1 MMHWTIVRLIWHRE
15 LRDLLRDR
23 RWLFMLLGLPVL
35 LYPVFGLVGFVFAL
49 TMLDQEIRLGVAG
62 LENLPRPTSAGP
74 VGPSAEFAWLT
85 ALPACGGDGVSAIT
99 GAAGQVL
106 ALRPMAAYP
115 PLVVKMGDAYRFV
128 ESDADGPPDV
138 FKPPSIVPL
147 PSADPGPLDAKKVD
161 AMLIVPADFREQLAR
176 GEVAYVEILARDA
189 DELSKLAGRRVT
201 GILRQY
207 RAVVRQTK
215 LSRAGLSPTFD
226 QVLTIRDPDERKP
239 RLERTTDELR
249 DALVRFFPFM
259 LVMWSLAGALYPAI
273 DLCAGEKE
281 RGTMETLLISPAS
294 RVEIVAGKFLAV
306 WTLAT
311 VTAWWNLLWM
321 GGGSLVGG
329 YFLGLSLVRLDG
341 VLWCAVLATP
351 LAALFSALCLAVGAY
366 ARSTKE
372 GQYYLLPIFLGTM
385 PLVLFSL
392 TPGIELTLK
401 TSLIPVTGLCLLL
414 QRLIF
419 PPPEGTP
426 WIYFVP
432 VLFSLSIC
440 IALALRW
447 AVRQFQREDVLFR
460 EGDRPGWR
468 IRLRAMFPK

>member
-1 MMHWTIVRLIWHRE
+1 MHWTIVRLIWHRE

-35 LYPVFGLVGFVFAL
+35 LYPVFGLVGFVFAI
-49 TMLDQEIRLGVAG
+49 TMLDHEVRIGVAG
-62 LENLPRPTSAGP
+62 LENLPRHLPTGP

-85 ALPACGGDGVSAIT
+85 ALPSCGETGVAALT
-99 GAAGQVL
+99 GAAAQLL

-115 PLVVKMGDAYRFV
+115 PLVVKDGDNYRFV
-128 ESDADGPPDV
+128 ETDTDTTADGLRPPV
-138 FKPPSIVPL
+138 IVPL
-147 PSADPGPLDAKKVD
+147 SSPDRGPLDAKAVD
-161 AMLIVPADFREQLAR
+161 ALLIVPPTFREQLDR
-176 GEVAYVEILARDA
+176 GEVATLEVLARDG
-189 DELSKLAGRRVT
+189 DEMSKLASRRLSA
-201 GILRQY
+201 ILRQY
-207 RAVVRQTK
+207 RAFARQTK
-215 LSRAGLSPTFD
+215 LSRAGLPPTFD
-226 QVLTIRDPDERKP
+226 QVLTIRDADERKP

-259 LVMWSLAGALYPAI
+259 LVMWSLAGALHPAV

-294 RVEIVAGKFLAV
+294 RLEIVAGKFLAV
-306 WTLAT
+306 WTMATAT
-311 VTAWWNLLWM
+311 VWWNLLWM

-329 YFLGLSLVRLDG
+329 YFLGISLVRLDG
-341 VLWCAVLATP
+341 VLWCAVLTAP
-351 LAALFSALCLAVGAY
+351 LAALFSASCLAVGAY

-392 TPGIELTLK
+392 TPGMELTLK

-419 PPPEGTP
+419 PPPDGPP
-426 WIYFVP
+426 WIYFAP
-432 VLFSLSIC
+432 VLLSLAVC

-447 AVRQFQREDVLFR
+447 AVFQFQREDVLFR
-460 EGDRPGWR
+460 EGDSPGWR
-468 IRLRAMFPK
+468 VRLRAMFPK